1 MEYKG
6 YTKTVTTEVSENG
19 AVTSVSENISVN
31 WEMENTTNI
40 TVQQQQQQQSPEG
53 DSPGIA

>member
-1 MEYKG
+1 MEYKV
-6 YTKTVTTEVSENG
+6 YTKTVTTKVSKNG

-31 WEMENTTNI
+31 WEMKNTTNI
-40 TVQQQQQQQSPEG
+40 TIQQQQQSPKG

>member
-19 AVTSVSENISVN
+19 TVTSVSENISVN

-40 TVQQQQQQQSPEG
+40 TVQQQQQQQSPDG